1 MQRSDEIMLIAS
13 VADDNGM
20 MAPLSRLRS
29 INGGTGSVVL
39 TFESGAST
47 ESGNV
52 ETVTLT
58 CQADEFEAVK
68 ALTRVLNNAGNN
80 MTSNVIVLADAAAA
94 TATVTACP
102 EITGCSTIA

>member
-39 TFESGAST
+39 TFDSGTTTPGAA
-47 ESGNV
+47 V
-52 ETVTLT
+52 DTVTLT
-58 CQADEFEAVK
+58 CGADEMAAVK
-68 ALTRVLNNAGNN
+68 AVSGALNNACRN
-80 MTSNVIVLADAAAA
+80 MQSNVVVLADSAAA
-94 TATVTACP
+94 TATVTIVP